1 VTALRRAARW
11 AQIGLVVSTAPPG
24 ESAIKSPTNSDKK
37 KMAIDVVCKEK
48 NIELAR

>member
-1 VTALRRAARW
+1 MTALRRAARW